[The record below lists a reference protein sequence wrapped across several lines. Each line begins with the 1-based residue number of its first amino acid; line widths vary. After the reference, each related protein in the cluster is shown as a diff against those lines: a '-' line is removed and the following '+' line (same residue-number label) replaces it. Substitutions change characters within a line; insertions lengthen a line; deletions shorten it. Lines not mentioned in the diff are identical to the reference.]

1 MRGSENKLAA
11 GQIDEVGKDIAGR
24 GRQEGRGDVSIDGGC
39 ERLTGCGAACKGRE
53 DLRLARQAVVNQP
66 AKARIKIVD
75 RMAVSRQGAA
85 GADLGQ
91 AAG

>member
-1 MRGSENKLAA
+1 LRGGKYEPAA

-24 GRQEGRGDVSIDGGC
+24 GRQEGRGDIGIDGGC
-39 ERLTGCGAACKGRE
+39 ERLAGCGATCKGRE

-66 AKARIKIVD
+66 AQARIEIID
-75 RMAVSRQGAA
+75 RMAVSRQGTG